1 MPTSRESSTPR
12 FVRSDVADGRS
23 SRSPP
28 GRAGAEHLR
37 RSVTVTSCG
46 PGAAARAGPG
56 WRMNSGARPGGGPS
70 PAEGGLQLTNR
81 STCRACYP
89 PAASD
94 PRPAAMRQPAQSF
107 AADMTIFLLLVGSG
121 HSRPRAVIA
130 GHKRPDRAD
139 DPHII
144 DGLSI
149 RFAES
154 AGRRHSGPV
163 AEPHPDT
170 LLRAVILGRPTTSK
184 EARKTHSAVHNVPG
198 TSASRV
204 AGLRPATRPGH
215 RQMRARRAQW
225 TLDP

>member
-1 MPTSRESSTPR
+1 MVEVAVAEDHRLHLGRRRDSITALDTIES
-12 FVRSDVADGRS
+12 
-23 SRSPP
+23 
-28 GRAGAEHLR
+28 L
-37 RSVTVTSCG
+37 
-46 PGAAARAGPG
+46 
-56 WRMNSGARPGGGPS
+56 
-70 PAEGGLQLTNR
+70 
-81 STCRACYP
+81 
-89 PAASD
+89 
-94 PRPAAMRQPAQSF
+94 
-107 AADMTIFLLLVGSG
+107 
-121 HSRPRAVIA
+121 RPRAVIA

-204 AGLRPATRPGH
+204 AGRRLATRPGH
-215 RQMRARRAQW
+215 RQMRARRAQ
-225 TLDP
+225 